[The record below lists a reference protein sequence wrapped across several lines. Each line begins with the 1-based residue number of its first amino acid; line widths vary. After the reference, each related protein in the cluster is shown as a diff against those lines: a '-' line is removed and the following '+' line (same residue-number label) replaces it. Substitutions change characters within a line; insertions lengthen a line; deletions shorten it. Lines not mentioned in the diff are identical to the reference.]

1 MVKLL
6 YLKMVRDMRK
16 SLAAYLI
23 CVLVVGVGFCG
34 YCVLSVAADH
44 LTASQKAL
52 YESSAFAD
60 GFAEV
65 HEAPDAM
72 SRRLEQIPG
81 IGQAGGRI
89 VKEVRLADTGDEEA
103 YLLLISYEPGGL
115 DVPMLFQGADA
126 LQGKRQAVV
135 GNAFLNARGLEP
147 GDKLRI
153 LISGKEVELEITGGG
168 ISPENIYM
176 VRNIAEMIPDPETYD
191 AAFIPYDTM
200 AELFGMKNL
209 ANNFDFILL
218 PGYTVEDVKEE
229 VETLLDP
236 YGCYRVYGR
245 KDQTSASIM
254 ESELEQLDAMA
265 AVVPV
270 LFLAVAAIILYITMH
285 RMMDQQRIQIGTMRA
300 MGIPRKI
307 IGIHYL
313 GYGAFIGVLGGA
325 AGGLLGNVCARPLVE
340 YYRTYFNLPEASAPI
355 SMKYLL
361 FGILLAGSF
370 CALVSFQAS
379 RRVAAS
385 APAEAM
391 RPPAPKSA
399 KATAAERIPGFLNLF
414 TVPGI
419 MAVRGIGRNKKRSV
433 LSLIGIACAF
443 MITATLVSMNSLL
456 DVYLLDYLQ
465 KLQKQDYT
473 VYFEEPLKT
482 SRVTGSVQSSL
493 IERAEPFAEVPA
505 VLMGDEAEMDVTVQA
520 IPRDSELCH
529 LYDEQGRTLHVASE
543 GVVISVHMARTLD
556 VKVGDQID
564 VKIAYPQERISS
576 AAVTGILEQ
585 YLGTTVYMSCEG
597 LGKISEYRDVCTG
610 LFLKTAQ
617 GAEEEVR
624 ELFEESPV
632 VAGVQSRQI
641 RLQKWDTM
649 MQSFELMIGCMVFLG
664 ILIGLS
670 VLHTSALISF
680 EELKRELSTMM
691 MLGLRPGQC
700 LEVLSVGQW
709 ILTAG
714 GIIIGIPLTFAASRA
729 ISLTMT
735 TEMYSIPDFASVDA
749 LAVSAV
755 LMFGA
760 VFVSSRLMLGKLR
773 RISPVELLSERE

>member
-1 MVKLL
+1 M
-6 YLKMVRDMRK
+6 
-16 SLAAYLI
+16 
-23 CVLVVGVGFCG
+23 
-34 YCVLSVAADH
+34 
-44 LTASQKAL
+44 
-52 YESSAFAD
+52 
-60 GFAEV
+60 
-65 HEAPDAM
+65 
-72 SRRLEQIPG
+72 
-81 IGQAGGRI
+81 
-89 VKEVRLADTGDEEA
+89 
-103 YLLLISYEPGGL
+103 
-115 DVPMLFQGADA
+115 
-126 LQGKRQAVV
+126 
-135 GNAFLNARGLEP
+135 
-147 GDKLRI
+147 
-153 LISGKEVELEITGGG
+153 
-168 ISPENIYM
+168 
-176 VRNIAEMIPDPETYD
+176 
-191 AAFIPYDTM
+191 
-200 AELFGMKNL
+200 
-209 ANNFDFILL
+209 
-218 PGYTVEDVKEE
+218 
-229 VETLLDP
+229 
-236 YGCYRVYGR
+236 
-245 KDQTSASIM
+245 
-254 ESELEQLDAMA
+254 
-265 AVVPV
+265 
-270 LFLAVAAIILYITMH
+270 
-285 RMMDQQRIQIGTMRA
+285 
-300 MGIPRKI
+300 
-307 IGIHYL
+307 
-313 GYGAFIGVLGGA
+313 
-325 AGGLLGNVCARPLVE
+325 
-340 YYRTYFNLPEASAPI
+340 
-355 SMKYLL
+355 
-361 FGILLAGSF
+361 
-370 CALVSFQAS
+370 
-379 RRVAAS
+379 
-385 APAEAM
+385 
-391 RPPAPKSA
+391 
-399 KATAAERIPGFLNLF
+399 
-414 TVPGI
+414 
-419 MAVRGIGRNKKRSV
+419 
-433 LSLIGIACAF
+433 
-443 MITATLVSMNSLL
+443 
-456 DVYLLDYLQ
+456 
-465 KLQKQDYT
+465 
-473 VYFEEPLKT
+473 KT
-482 SRVTGSVQSSL
+482 SRVTGAVQSSL

-773 RISPVELLSERE
+773 RISPVELLTERE